1 MRKPADP
8 KTGMIVAPVSA
19 GVRADDDQIES
30 GGRLDGR
37 QNGARALVAAPG
49 AMALLSTSIIARLP
63 LAMLSIALL
72 VYAQRLT
79 GSFAIAG
86 VVTGAYTVG
95 RGLSAPSLGRL
106 ADRRGQLAVLL
117 ATAIASSVLLGAM
130 ALLPA
135 SASRPVLVTLAVGV
149 GLATPPLN
157 GCVRALLPE
166 VLRDADALPAA
177 YAIESTALELTFIFG
192 PPLALGLAA
201 LWSARACLACT
212 GLVLLAATA
221 AFATRPASRHW
232 QPAPAARRSRGGSLR
247 SPAIRTL
254 AVVLTAVGVV
264 FGATEVGVAAA
275 ATRLG
280 STNSAGPLLAL
291 WGLGSLVGGVMATR
305 HGGGARTAGGL
316 ALILTALALGHA
328 ALAATTSSML
338 AIGTVLIV
346 AGAAIAPAY
355 ATIYAIADQAAPAG
369 TATEAFSWL
378 STAVVAGS
386 AAGTAAAGTLAQ
398 SAGAVLVFALAGLAG
413 TLAVTITLLWSR
425 AIDRQGAIPPVTSM
439 ADAIVGRKGSRR
451 QHRAG
456 IGLAGRSQQEAM
468 PRARASQTA
477 AAKRTADPGHVG
489 VRDSHH
495 AARWYSWISPPSR
508 SRRHSRTGGSNARA
522 ESAEPAGRF
531 RASPRCG
538 P

>member
-1 MRKPADP
+1 MRKPEDP
-8 KTGMIVAPVSA
+8 KTRMIVASVA
-19 GVRADDDQIES
+19 ARVRADDDQIQS
-30 GGRLDGR
+30 GPRLNGR
-37 QNGARALVAAPG
+37 QHSARALVAAPG
-49 AMALLSTSIIARLP
+49 ATAWLSTSIVARLP

-79 GSFAIAG
+79 GSFVIAG

-95 RGLSAPSLGRL
+95 RGVGAPSLGRL
-106 ADRRGQLAVLL
+106 ADRRGQLVVLL
-117 ATAIASSVLLGAM
+117 ATAIASAVLLGAL

-135 SASRPVLVTLAVGV
+135 SAPQLVLVALAVGV

-157 GCVRALLPE
+157 GCVRALLPG
-166 VLRDADALPAA
+166 VVSDADALPAA

-201 LWSARACLACT
+201 LWSARAALACT

-221 AFATRPASRHW
+221 AFATRPASRRW
-232 QPAPAARRSRGGSLR
+232 RPTPGTRRSRGGSLR

-291 WGLGSLVGGVMATR
+291 WGLGSLAGGAVATR

-316 ALILTALALGHA
+316 ALILAALTLGHA

-355 ATIYAIADQAAPAG
+355 ATIYAMADHAAPAG

-386 AAGTAAAGTLAQ
+386 AAGTAAAGALAQ
-398 SAGAVLVFALAGLAG
+398 STGATFVFALAGLAG
-413 TLAVTITLLWSR
+413 TLAVAVTLLRSR
-425 AIDRQGAIPPVTSM
+425 TINDHAVTPPVTSLELTG
-439 ADAIVGRKGSRR
+439 VLP
-451 QHRAG
+451 G
-456 IGLAGRSQQEAM
+456 I
-468 PRARASQTA
+468 
-477 AAKRTADPGHVG
+477 
-489 VRDSHH
+489 
-495 AARWYSWISPPSR
+495 
-508 SRRHSRTGGSNARA
+508 
-522 ESAEPAGRF
+522 
-531 RASPRCG
+531 
-538 P
+538 